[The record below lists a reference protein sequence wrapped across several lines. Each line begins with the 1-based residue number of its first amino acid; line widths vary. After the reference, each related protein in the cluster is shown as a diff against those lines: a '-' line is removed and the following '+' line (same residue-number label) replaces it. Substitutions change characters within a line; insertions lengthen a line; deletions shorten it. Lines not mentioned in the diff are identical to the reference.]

1 MNLVYLLV
9 AGLAVFF
16 VIRLLVLARPGI
28 DLAAARAAL
37 KAGTAVLVDIREP
50 GEWTGGVAKSAALM
64 SLSDLRGSRTQW
76 GAFLTKHAGKKF
88 LLYCQSGS
96 RSGMAAAQLRKEGVD
111 AVNAGSLSDWDR
123 AGWPICKPK
132 GLR

>member
-1 MNLVYLLV
+1 MNLVYLLL

-16 VIRLLVLARPGI
+16 IIRLLVLARPGI
-28 DLAAARAAL
+28 DLAAAQAAL
-37 KAGTAVLVDIREP
+37 KSGTAVLVDIREP
-50 GEWTGGVAKSAALM
+50 SEWSGGVAKSAALM
-64 SLSDLRGSRTQW
+64 SLSDLRGSRAQW

>member
-28 DLAAARAAL
+28 DLAAAQAAL

-50 GEWTGGVAKSAALM
+50 SEWTGGVAKSAALM
-64 SLSDLRGSRTQW
+64 PLSDLRGARAQW
-76 GAFLTKHAGKKF
+76 GAFLTKHAGKKL